1 MRDLR
6 ARLPVLALLAAKAI
20 QLANALVVSIAVV
33 WGFGLASVGTLALA
47 SLPAALGA
55 LVVGCGL
62 PSALPR
68 FQASEGARATAGAL
82 LSTLAILPFAAL
94 AFAYS
99 AIMGHGP
106 DEMVAVLALALA
118 GALIGQVNVQQT
130 LYVLQGRTL
139 WAPLAPTVHL
149 LGTGLALLAPTFLDF
164 TLILLVTRA
173 LGCVAGFLPLAFDR
187 VDLRRIRPALAEA
200 FRFAP
205 LDIVGLLADQLPV
218 VLLAVLLDRA
228 ELGLYGL
235 IRQFVSVADTPG
247 WSYVLSNYPAL
258 VRDVGA
264 SASAL
269 ARGNERL
276 AWISAAA
283 SLVASSALA
292 VTVYR
297 VPAILPALPLVLLPL
312 PARYLNNF
320 CDQAL
325 RASGHVR
332 DCLMLCLM
340 KSVLSLVLFSA
351 LATSQGFWGAVAAS
365 ALLSLLA
372 GLLYRWRFL
381 ARFPDVLRPIRPWR
395 LA

>member
-1 MRDLR
+1 
-6 ARLPVLALLAAKAI
+6 
-20 QLANALVVSIAVV
+20 
-33 WGFGLASVGTLALA
+33 
-47 SLPAALGA
+47 
-55 LVVGCGL
+55 
-62 PSALPR
+62 
-68 FQASEGARATAGAL
+68 
-82 LSTLAILPFAAL
+82 LAILPFAGVAV
-94 AFAYS
+94 AYS
-99 AIMGHGP
+99 AVMGNGP
-106 DEMVAVLALALA
+106 EEVAAVLTLALA
-118 GALIGQVNVQQT
+118 GALVGQINVQQT

-139 WAPLAPTVHL
+139 WAPLAPAVHFI
-149 LGTGLALLAPTFLDF
+149 GTGLALLTPTFLDF
-164 TLILLVTRA
+164 ALVLLATRV
-173 LGCVAGFLPLAFDR
+173 LGCAAGFLPLAFDR
-187 VDLRRIRPALAEA
+187 VDLGRIRPALAEA
-200 FRFAP
+200 VRFAP
-205 LDIVGLLADQLPV
+205 LDVAGLLADQLAV

-258 VRDVGA
+258 VQDIGA
-264 SASAL
+264 SAPAV

-276 AWISAAA
+276 AWISAAV

-292 VTVYR
+292 VAVYG
-297 VPAILPALPLVLLPL
+297 VPAILPALPLVLLPM

-325 RASGHVR
+325 RASGHLH
-332 DCLMLCLM
+332 DCLVLCLA
-340 KSVLSLVLFSA
+340 KSALSLALFSV

-381 ARFPDVLRPIRPWR
+381 ARFPAVLRPIRPWR